1 MSLLRQNNAFINE
14 TAMMISKQL
23 YITIILLAITLIA
36 CTEQAWYTGAQSSQ
50 TAHCMKEPVSE
61 YNDCIQQS
69 GESYNEYIQNREA
82 LIEENTPTK

>member
-1 MSLLRQNNAFINE
+1 
-14 TAMMISKQL
+14 MMIKKL
-23 YITIILLAITLIA
+23 LFITIIFFSITLIA
-36 CTEQAWYTGAQSSQ
+36 CTKQAWYQGAQSSQ

-69 GESYNEYIQNREA
+69 GESYDEYNKSREA

>member
-1 MSLLRQNNAFINE
+1 
-14 TAMMISKQL
+14 MIIRKPL
-23 YITIILLAITLIA
+23 IITIILLAITLIA

-69 GESYNEYIQNREA
+69 SENYDEYSKSRKA
-82 LIEENTPTK
+82 LSEENTPTN